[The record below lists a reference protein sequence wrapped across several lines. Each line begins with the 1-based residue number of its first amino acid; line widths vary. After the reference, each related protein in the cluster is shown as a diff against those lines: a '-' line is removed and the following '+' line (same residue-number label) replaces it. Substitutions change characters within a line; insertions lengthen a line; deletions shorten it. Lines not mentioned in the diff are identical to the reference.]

1 MGFLPVPS
9 PTLTPQE
16 VVDLYAENRVGIQLG
31 ALLTMQFCLFG
42 LLWTA
47 ALATQM
53 RRIETGPTPIL
64 TYSQLASGVISTLLF
79 IPPCLYWTIAAFRP
93 ERDADL
99 IYMLHDLGWMGMVMP
114 VMSVVIQA
122 AVIGIAV
129 LSDKRVKPIFPR
141 WSGYMNLWIAVGFL
155 PASLVTFFKT
165 GPFAWNGILT
175 IYLALT
181 VFALWIIVMGILVA
195 QAAKRQGLEEGVLQ

>member
-1 MGFLPVPS
+1 
-9 PTLTPQE
+9 